1 MADREQLT
9 PEEKKEI
16 DNINAQI
23 RYRKLEIELKE
34 WKEGFEKL
42 ALWIRN
48 NFNETTLFEVLETI
62 KKFRPRRK

>member
-9 PEEKKEI
+9 SEEKKEI